1 MAPPRIEW
9 PESDGDLIAAI
20 SQAGSVRRYATGRG
34 IHFGSVYNELQRRN
48 IALTSDMFRDGQELI
63 VEPITDYKDKVR
75 TILAK
80 SAASVETLADTLDI
94 SPRRVREVLDGLRHD
109 GYRIPDEPTSGG
121 IVLER
126 VPAATVNVHP
136 SLLEGDEITVGVVS
150 DTHLASR
157 ECAYEHLE
165 LAYDVFAERGIKEV
179 WHAGD
184 LVAGVGIYPTQ
195 VQDLTHHT
203 FESQVE
209 NAVLRYPGREGI
221 TTRLIS
227 GNHDIEGSF
236 GRLGANPVVAVC
248 NRRDDMEFLGDY
260 TAVIE
265 LPNGARAQLVHGR
278 GGGSYAA
285 SYKPQKWVEGL
296 PAGRKPAIV
305 VFGHWHIRGTFAHRG
320 VELMLGGCFEWQTNL
335 LVRLGLQPAVGFHIL
350 TLRLG
355 ADGSLV
361 KSVPEWHQF
370 HEGRVA
376 LGS

>member
-1 MAPPRIEW
+1 MPPRRVEF
-9 PESDGDLIAAI
+9 PEDDAVFIDGIVQSGGVRGYARLI
-20 SQAGSVRRYATGRG
+20 GCHYT
-34 IHFGSVYNELQRRN
+34 SVYNELNRRG
-48 IALTSDMFRDGQELI
+48 IALKRTDFTAPAPDPLATIKEQVRGLLI
-63 VEPITDYKDKVR
+63 KGPQ
-75 TILAK
+75 
-80 SAASVETLADTLDI
+80 SVIDLADTLDL
-94 SPRRVREVLDGLRHD
+94 SPRRVRETLEALRHD
-109 GYRIPDEPTSGG
+109 GYRIPSEPDPQHGG

-126 VPAATVNVHP
+126 VPASTVNVHR
-136 SLLEGDEITVGVVS
+136 SLLDGERITVGVVS
-150 DTHLASR
+150 DTHLGSR
-157 ECAYEHLE
+157 ECAYDHLG
-165 LAYDVFAERGIKEV
+165 LAYDVFAERGVSEV

-209 NAVLRYPGREGI
+209 NAVLRYPRREGI

-227 GNHDIEGSF
+227 GNHDIEGAF

-260 TAVIE
+260 SAVIE

-278 GGGSYAA
+278 GGGSYAV

-296 PAGRKPAIV
+296 PQGRKPAIAI
-305 VFGHWHIRGTFAHRG
+305 FGHWHIRGTFAHRG

-350 TLRLG
+350 TLVLG
-355 ADGSLV
+355 DDGSLV
-361 KSVPEWHQF
+361 QSIPEWHGF
-370 HEGRVA
+370 YEGRTA